1 MARRVKYLID
11 TENVG
16 SSWTEL
22 LPFLGKNDEILLFY
36 TTNSPGI
43 PYRDLQMIME
53 HPF

>member
-22 LPFLGKNDEILLFY
+22 LPFLGKNDEILLL
-36 TTNSPGI
+36 SLIHIWPL
-43 PYRDLQMIME
+43 PK
-53 HPF
+53 